1 MEMNRFEQLV
11 KQENGFEF
19 CIGFRDEVDW
29 IIGGKGNR
37 FWFVIRKDGSIKETT
52 EAEIHD
58 SVWKDRMYK
67 GSKKKNIR
75 EMPDGSTI
83 RRIEETAYY
92 MQDMDW
98 VINRKPRLIEDSHPH
113 YHYVYGF
120 GDQAL
125 DVSEAYGITIGYS
138 NIKDPSSAY
147 HLRYVSKG
155 DEVCQ

>member
-67 GSKKKNIR
+67 GSKKKISGR
-75 EMPDGSTI
+75 CLMEVRS
-83 RRIEETAYY
+83 AAS
-92 MQDMDW
+92 
-98 VINRKPRLIEDSHPH
+98 RKPP
-113 YHYVYGF
+113 
-120 GDQAL
+120 
-125 DVSEAYGITIGYS
+125 TICRTWTGS
-138 NIKDPSSAY
+138 
-147 HLRYVSKG
+147 
-155 DEVCQ
+155 